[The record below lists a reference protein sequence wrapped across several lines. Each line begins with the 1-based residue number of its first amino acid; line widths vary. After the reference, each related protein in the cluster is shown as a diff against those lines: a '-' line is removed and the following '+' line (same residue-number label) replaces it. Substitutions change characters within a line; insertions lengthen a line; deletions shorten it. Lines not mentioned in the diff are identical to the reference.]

1 MQFLGSKKQANHKLV
16 TIFITQ
22 DNFDES
28 KAFSNKFSIEWPKGS
43 GILKEFP
50 EMDRAEW
57 MNLNDAKKKILN
69 GQVYFINKLERTLKN
84 D

>member
-1 MQFLGSKKQANHKLV
+1 
-16 TIFITQ
+16 
-22 DNFDES
+22 
-28 KAFSNKFSIEWPKGS
+28 
-43 GILKEFP
+43 
-50 EMDRAEW
+50 MDRAEW